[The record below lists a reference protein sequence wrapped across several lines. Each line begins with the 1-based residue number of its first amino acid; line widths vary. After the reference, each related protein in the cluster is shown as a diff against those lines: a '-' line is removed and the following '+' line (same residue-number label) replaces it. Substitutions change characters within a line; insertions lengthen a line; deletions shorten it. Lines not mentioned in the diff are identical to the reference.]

1 MNRFQWTSARGVA
14 EAAGAGNVTVAD
26 AMHSQSGAPGT
37 TAVIL
42 KAGGVDLLDLMKEG
56 LLTPRRVVNLRAVPE
71 LGRIVAE
78 PDGSVRIGSTVTLA
92 QIAEHATIRKRYG
105 ALAEAAGGS
114 ASPQLRHMATIG
126 GNLLQRPR
134 CWYFRSLDHHC
145 ARKGGQTCFAFA
157 GENSYHA
164 IFGQSGCAIVHPSTS
179 ATALVAFDAR
189 VELVGAKGK
198 KRIVALEKFFV
209 PPERDIGRENDL
221 KPGEILTAVLLPP
234 PGRGARSAHLRQG
247 ELDSFDW
254 PVADVAVV
262 LEIDSGDVC
271 RRASVVLGA
280 AAPVPHRAKAAENA
294 LVGNQ
299 ITEDVA
305 RSAARAALAGATP
318 LSQNAYKLPI
328 FEAVARRAVLSA
340 AHSAGSGGE

>member
-1 MNRFQWTSARGVA
+1 MNRFEWANARGVA
-14 EAAGAGNVTVAD
+14 DAAGAGNATVAD
-26 AMHSQSGAPGT
+26 AMRSKNGSPRT
-37 TAVIL
+37 DAVVL

-56 LLTPRRVVNLRAVPE
+56 LLTPKRVVNLRAVPE
-71 LGRIVAE
+71 LGRIVE
-78 PDGSVRIGSTVTLA
+78 ERDGSLRIGATATLA
-92 QIAEHATIRKRYG
+92 QLVAHPAIRARYR
-105 ALAEAAGGS
+105 ALAQAAGNS
-114 ASPQLRHMATIG
+114 ASPQLRNMATLG

-134 CWYFRSLDHHC
+134 CWYLRSLAHHC

-157 GENSYHA
+157 GENVYHA

-179 ATALVAFDAR
+179 ATALVAFNAR
-189 VELVGAKGK
+189 VELLGAKGK
-198 KRIVALEKFFV
+198 KRVVALEKFFV

-234 PGRGARSAHLRQG
+234 SDRGARSAHLRQG

-262 LEIDSGDVC
+262 LEMEPGDVC

-294 LVGNQ
+294 LVGKQ

-305 RSAARAALAGATP
+305 RGAARAALAGASP

-328 FEAVARRAVLSA
+328 FEALVRRALLIA
-340 AHSAGSGGE
+340 TGE